1 MQYTA
6 VIGAMDVEVAGLR
19 ERLQDV
25 EEVPTKRDG
34 LPAVHRDVW
43 GGSVLLA
50 RCGIGKV
57 NAALYYQYLI
67 DHFPIAAVINSG
79 VAEDSQPES
88 RSNLVVSNAAMYHDF
103 DVIFSV
109 TLRE

>member
-25 EEVPTKRDG
+25 EEVPTKGMDFPLYTG
-34 LPAVHRDVW
+34 MFGEVP
-43 GGSVLLA
+43 VLLA

-57 NAALYYQYLI
+57 NAALCTQYLI

-79 VAEDSQPES
+79 VAGALQPGVKIGD
-88 RSNLVVSNAAMYHDF
+88 LVVSNAAMYHDF
-103 DVIFSV
+103 DVIFFR
-109 TLRE
+109 LP